1 MSNELPRV
9 YQALGWAGVTVRTL
23 RTVVGF
29 DGAELTLADLFT
41 DGRSRLACATLVIV
55 GMRRPRDELLHEL
68 RAAPEALAAAGIG
81 SVDAVGDA
89 LVPGALA
96 HAIHHGHRYAREL
109 DASAREVPYRPDAPI
124 TV

>member
-9 YQALGWAGVTVRTL
+9 HQALGRAGVTVRTL
-23 RTVVGF
+23 QTVAGL

-41 DGRSRLACATLVIV
+41 DARSRLACATLVIV

-68 RAAPEALAAAGIG
+68 RAAPEGLAAGIR

-89 LVPGALA
+89 LDPGALA
-96 HAIHHGHRYAREL
+96 HAVHHGHRYAREL
-109 DASAREVPYRPDAPI
+109 DTPARELPFRLDAPV
-124 TV
+124 TL

>member
-1 MSNELPRV
+1 MSNELTRV
-9 YQALGWAGVTVRTL
+9 HQALGRAGITVRTL
-23 RTVVGF
+23 QTVAGF

-41 DGRSRLACATLVIV
+41 DARSRLACATLVIV

-68 RAAPEALAAAGIG
+68 RAAPGALAVAGIK

-96 HAIHHGHRYAREL
+96 HAVHHGHRYAREL
-109 DASAREVPYRPDAPI
+109 DTPARELPYRLDAPM
-124 TV
+124 TL